1 MTGVLIFSAN
11 QWTGS
16 YMIGTS
22 VLKELRLLFQLQIS
36 NSVALL
42 LRGGNIL
49 DLVSNGSVISISLN
63 DVKLERDIFLT
74 G

>member
-1 MTGVLIFSAN
+1 MTGVLIFSTN

-36 NSVALL
+36 KSVALL